1 MSESQHQAPPTILLG
16 GAWCDS
22 DQTAAVISP
31 NDGAVIGTIHQLDAS
46 GVRRAAD
53 AAAAAFPA
61 WSGLTARA
69 RADILNRAAALIAE
83 RADAIGMTL
92 AIETGKRLPEAVGE
106 VRFAAEY
113 FRWFAEEVRRPDGM
127 AVPAEVQTRRHLTH
141 RKAIGVAAILTPW
154 NFPISIQA
162 RKLAPALAAGCTVV
176 ARASEKAPLAV
187 IQMFQAL
194 QDAGMPAGVLNLVH
208 GRAAEVTE
216 TLLMHPAVRIV
227 SFTGSTGV
235 GQSIMRLSAARVVRP
250 LLELGGDAPFIVF
263 DDADL
268 DAAVEGAMLAK
279 FRNAGQ
285 SCIGANRFYAHAAI
299 YDEFVSRFAARV
311 DAMTIGAGINNP
323 TPDLGALIDAN
334 RVDVTNAYVDN
345 AVAMGARK
353 VTRDHE
359 LPSVGHFARPALLV
373 DAPDT
378 AGISCEEVF
387 GPIAAIFRFST
398 EDEVVARANATE
410 MGLAAYVWSQS
421 LDRAMRIPER
431 LEAGIIGVND
441 ALPSV
446 VFAPM
451 GGYKQSGL
459 GREGAHIGLEEFTET
474 TYVALGGLRA

>member
-1 MSESQHQAPPTILLG
+1 MSKSLHQAPPTILLG

-22 DQTAAVISP
+22 EQIASVISP
-31 NDGAVIGTIHQLDAS
+31 NDGESVGVIHQLDAA
-46 GVRRAAD
+46 GVTRAAD
-53 AAAAAFPA
+53 TAAAAFPA

-69 RADILNRAAALIAE
+69 RADILNRAATLIAE

-187 IQMFQAL
+187 IEMFRAL

-208 GRAAEVTE
+208 GRASEVTE

-235 GQSIMRLSAARVVRP
+235 GQSIMRLAAARVVRP

-268 DAAVEGAMLAK
+268 DAAVDGAMLAK

-285 SCIGANRFYAHAAI
+285 SCIAANRFYVHSAI

-311 DAMTIGAGINNP
+311 DAMSVGIGIANP
-323 TPDLGALIDAN
+323 TPDLGALIDET
-334 RVDVTNAYVDN
+334 RVNATNSYVES
-345 AVAMGARK
+345 AIAMGARK

-359 LPSVGHFARPALLV
+359 LPTTGHFARPALLV
-373 DAPDT
+373 DAPAD
-378 AGISCEEVF
+378 ARISCEEVF
-387 GPIAAIFRFST
+387 GPIAAIFRFDS
-398 EDEVVARANATE
+398 EDDVVARANATE

-459 GREGAHIGLEEFTET
+459 GREGAHVGLEEFTET